1 MDVAIQILEGLYD
14 MSLTEAARTINLILS
29 LIEVPPV
36 EDPNDDDNTVDGSGL
51 DEHAVVTDFSSHS
64 LNSKNILPNP
74 ESQIQIS

>member
-36 EDPNDDDNTVDGSGL
+36 EDANDDDNSDDGSGL
-51 DEHAVVTDFSSHS
+51 DEHAVVTDFFLSFH
-64 LNSKNILPNP
+64 IF
-74 ESQIQIS
+74 